1 MANEHDEIRELRGL
15 IQDLLD
21 RIELL
26 EETVNEQDETIRGL
40 ITDTEQNSEECNN
53 LRAEFDL
60 LSEEVDRFYENENA

>member
-21 RIELL
+21 RIESL
-26 EETVNEQDETIRGL
+26 EETVNEQDETICGL

-53 LRAEFDL
+53 LRVEFDL